1 MQRQDVFLIVYLN
14 VKGKVLVGMQR
25 FVRLLS
31 LCFLMF
37 STVVFLLAGYA
48 HIAIPDVITTVK
60 ERELNSSKVFQF
72 TPTESVETSGPAT
85 AEDAVEI
92 REVNVSLFKIIPLR
106 KTKVAAGNRRYVT
119 LSGEVFGIKIYSSGV
134 LVISAEDIETEKGKE
149 NPGRKAGIKSGDII
163 KEIEGRKVN
172 SNREVSEICKKS
184 KGKEIKITVERNG
197 KLLTLPL
204 KTVKEKTSGD
214 FKAGLWVRDSTAGI
228 GTMTFYDRETG
239 IFASLGHA
247 ICDVD
252 TGITL
257 PLSEGVAVG
266 ARILGCSIG
275 TKTEAGELSGAFTGS
290 EIGKLYMNTERGVYG
305 KLDSY
310 NVNGEILPV
319 ATSGEVKT
327 GKAQI
332 LCTVDE
338 KGKQYYDVEITK
350 IIDKESGQK
359 NMTVKI
365 TDERLLE
372 ITGGIVQGMSG
383 TPLIQNGM
391 FVGAITHV
399 FVGTP
404 REGYAIFAEN
414 MLAAAD
420 EVKTLMKTEKVS

>member
-1 MQRQDVFLIVYLN
+1 
-14 VKGKVLVGMQR
+14 
-25 FVRLLS
+25 
-31 LCFLMF
+31 MF
-37 STVVFLLAGYA
+37 STAVFLLAGYA
-48 HIAIPDVITTVK
+48 HMAIPDEITTVK
-60 ERELNSSKVFQF
+60 ERELNSSGFFQF
-72 TPTESVETSGPAT
+72 IPTESVETSGSTT

-106 KTKVAAGNRRYVT
+106 KTRVASGNRRYVT

-134 LVISAEDIETEKGKE
+134 LVISAEDIETERGKE

-184 KGKEIKITVERNG
+184 QGKEIKITVERNG
-197 KLLTLPL
+197 KLLTLLL

-266 ARILGCSIG
+266 ARILGCSKG
-275 TKTEAGELSGAFTGS
+275 TKTEAGELSGAFTGTG
-290 EIGKLYMNTERGVYG
+290 IGKLYMNTERGVYG

-338 KGKQYYDVEITK
+338 NGRQYYDVEITK
-350 IIDKESGQK
+350 IIDRESGQK

-404 REGYAIFAEN
+404 KEGYAIFAEN

-420 EVKTLMKTEKVS
+420 EAKSLKKAEKAS

>member
-1 MQRQDVFLIVYLN
+1 
-14 VKGKVLVGMQR
+14 MQR

-37 STVVFLLAGYA
+37 SSAVFLLAGYA
-48 HIAIPDVITTVK
+48 HIAIPDEITTVK
-60 ERELNSSKVFQF
+60 ERELNSSGFFQF
-72 TPTESVETSGPAT
+72 IPTESVETSGSTT
-85 AEDAVEI
+85 AEDAAEI
-92 REVNVSLFKIIPLR
+92 REVKVSLFKIIPLR
-106 KTKVAAGNRRYVT
+106 KTRVASGNRRYVT

-134 LVISAEDIETEKGKE
+134 LVISAEDIVTEKGKE

-163 KEIEGRKVN
+163 KEIDGRKVN
-172 SNREVSEICKKS
+172 SNREVSGICKKS
-184 KGKEIKITVERNG
+184 QGKEIKITVERNG

-266 ARILGCSIG
+266 ARILGCSKG

-338 KGKQYYDVEITK
+338 NGRQYYDVEITK

-404 REGYAIFAEN
+404 KEGYAIFAEN

-420 EVKTLMKTEKVS
+420 EAKSLMKAEKAS

>member
-72 TPTESVETSGPAT
+72 TPTESVETSGSAT

-399 FVGTP
+399 CV
-404 REGYAIFAEN
+404 N
-414 MLAAAD
+414 Q
-420 EVKTLMKTEKVS
+420 

>member
-1 MQRQDVFLIVYLN
+1 
-14 VKGKVLVGMQR
+14 
-25 FVRLLS
+25 
-31 LCFLMF
+31 MF
-37 STVVFLLAGYA
+37 SSVVFLLAGYA

-72 TPTESVETSGPAT
+72 TPAESVETSGTAT

-134 LVISAEDIETEKGKE
+134 LVISAEDIETEKGKQ

-172 SNREVSEICKKS
+172 SNREVSEICKRS
-184 KGKEIKITVERNG
+184 EGKEIKITVERNG

-257 PLSEGVAVG
+257 PLSQGVAVG
-266 ARILGCSIG
+266 ARILGCSKG
-275 TKTEAGELSGAFTGS
+275 TKTEAGELSGAFIGS

-338 KGKQYYDVEITK
+338 NGRQYYDVEITK

-420 EVKTLMKTEKVS
+420 EVKTLMKAEKAS

>member
-1 MQRQDVFLIVYLN
+1 MY
-14 VKGKVLVGMQR
+14 KM
-25 FVRLLS
+25 S
-31 LCFLMF
+31 
-37 STVVFLLAGYA
+37 
-48 HIAIPDVITTVK
+48 
-60 ERELNSSKVFQF
+60 
-72 TPTESVETSGPAT
+72 
-85 AEDAVEI
+85 
-92 REVNVSLFKIIPLR
+92 IISHHCN
-106 KTKVAAGNRRYVT
+106 KQ
-119 LSGEVFGIKIYSSGV
+119 
-134 LVISAEDIETEKGKE
+134 KGKE

-172 SNREVSEICKKS
+172 SNREVSEICKS
-184 KGKEIKITVERNG
+184 SEGKEIKITVERNG

-239 IFASLGHA
+239 IF
-247 ICDVD
+247 VD

-266 ARILGCSIG
+266 ARILGCSKG

-310 NVNGEILPV
+310 NVKGEILPV

-338 KGKQYYDVEITK
+338 NGKQYYDVEITK

-420 EVKTLMKTEKVS
+420 EVKMLIKKEKAS

>member
-1 MQRQDVFLIVYLN
+1 
-14 VKGKVLVGMQR
+14 
-25 FVRLLS
+25 
-31 LCFLMF
+31 MF
-37 STVVFLLAGYA
+37 SSVVFLLAVYA
-48 HIAIPDVITTVK
+48 HIAIPDVITTVN

-72 TPTESVETSGPAT
+72 TPTESVKASGTAT

-106 KTKVAAGNRRYVT
+106 KTKVASGNRRYVT

-134 LVISAEDIETEKGKE
+134 LVISTEDIETEKGKE

-172 SNREVSEICKKS
+172 SNREVSEICKRS

-266 ARILGCSIG
+266 ARILGCSRG

-290 EIGKLYMNTERGVYG
+290 EVGKLYMNTERGVYG

-338 KGKQYYDVEITK
+338 NGKQYYDVEITK

-383 TPLIQNGM
+383 TPLVQNGM

-420 EVKTLMKTEKVS
+420 EVKSLMKKEKAS

>member
-1 MQRQDVFLIVYLN
+1 MFSDATLN
-14 VKGKVLVGMQR
+14 AKGKVLVGMQR

-31 LCFLMF
+31 LCFMMF

-72 TPTESVETSGPAT
+72 TPTESVETSGNAT

-172 SNREVSEICKKS
+172 SNREVSEICKRS

-257 PLSEGVAVG
+257 PLSQGVAVG
-266 ARILGCSIG
+266 ARILGCSKG

-338 KGKQYYDVEITK
+338 NGKQYYDVEITK

-414 MLAAAD
+414 MMAAAD
-420 EVKTLMKTEKVS
+420 EVKMLMKAEKAS

>member
-1 MQRQDVFLIVYLN
+1 
-14 VKGKVLVGMQR
+14 
-25 FVRLLS
+25 
-31 LCFLMF
+31 MF
-37 STVVFLLAGYA
+37 SSAVFLLAGYA
-48 HIAIPDVITTVK
+48 HIAIPDEITTVK
-60 ERELNSSKVFQF
+60 ERELNSSSFFQF
-72 TPTESVETSGPAT
+72 IPTESVETSGSTT
-85 AEDAVEI
+85 AEDAAEI
-92 REVNVSLFKIIPLR
+92 REVKVSLFKIIPLR
-106 KTKVAAGNRRYVT
+106 KTRVASGNRRYVT

-134 LVISAEDIETEKGKE
+134 LVISAEDIVTEKGKE

-163 KEIEGRKVN
+163 KEIDGRKVN

-184 KGKEIKITVERNG
+184 QGKEIKITVERNG

-266 ARILGCSIG
+266 ARILGCSKG
-275 TKTEAGELSGAFTGS
+275 TKTEAGELSGAFTG
-290 EIGKLYMNTERGVYG
+290 EGIGELYMNTERGVYG

-338 KGKQYYDVEITK
+338 NGRQYYDVEITK

-404 REGYAIFAEN
+404 KEGYAIFAEN

-420 EVKTLMKTEKVS
+420 EAKSLMKAEKAS